1 MSFTASEQTPEGVQ
15 DQQAAP
21 DPTPAATPPAPAAPT
36 PVSSQGPWSSDLA
49 QVFEDEAVRGQV
61 DSFLREKVQPYTT
74 RLEQQA
80 RVNEQATNLWQNF
93 ETDPINTYVQVTHE
107 LLGEELANEFLEFA
121 QNRLNGQ
128 QQEPAPTPTPEVP
141 QNMTLTPEQ
150 QAAIEWSQQQ
160 QVKEYYG
167 QQLAELK
174 AKPENKD
181 LVDLKDAKGNSVI
194 EHIHPWVQVAGG
206 DFDQAAQ
213 LLRGFVQEYG
223 VPQSAM
229 PEIPTP
235 PAPNVFG
242 SDTATAQPSNTPVE
256 QPKQTINEAI
266 DSWMVEQ
273 REARSAPPMGA
284 V

>member
-1 MSFTASEQTPEGVQ
+1 MSFTAEQTPNEGVQ
-15 DQQAAP
+15 DQQVTP
-21 DPTPAATPPAPAAPT
+21 DPTPAAPAAAPPVPTPAP
-36 PVSSQGPWSSDLA
+36 SGPWSNDLA
-49 QVFEDEAVRGQV
+49 QVFADEAVRGQV

-80 RVNEQATNLWQNF
+80 RANEQATNLWQNF

-121 QNRLNGQ
+121 QNRLNGP
-128 QQEPAPTPTPEVP
+128 QEPTPTTTPEVP
-141 QNMTLTPEQ
+141 TNMTLTPEQ

-174 AKPENKD
+174 AKPENQD
-181 LVDLKDAKGNSVI
+181 LVELKDAKGNPVI

-223 VPQSAM
+223 VPQAAM

-256 QPKQTINEAI
+256 QPSMSINDAI
-266 DSWMVEQ
+266 DDFMREQ